1 MRWRR
6 AKTRSR
12 RRGIALLM
20 VLWVVVVCG
29 MMMLG
34 VMKAC
39 RAQRAL
45 AHEEFGAVEAHWLAR
60 AGVEQAMAVL
70 EDDDPSAD
78 SPADKWYDNP
88 GVFEKVTMGSGT
100 FSVRSAADD
109 DRAGLDDEAARV
121 NLNVADK
128 KQLTELK
135 TLSETQ
141 VDSLIDWRKGGDQP
155 SPSGAKAGY
164 YQHLSFPYEMRGKDF
179 QTHRELLL
187 VQGFEDRSF
196 FGRPGAALAA
206 GGDAA
211 QTTVYSYQ
219 PNRDPTGG
227 PRINFN
233 TVSADVLQQRFNFT
247 PQLAAGVVQTR
258 AGQQYQSLSDLLK
271 VQPRQNAPAAP
282 PANGP
287 PSNEPPVAQLTIQ
300 WLAAHAEYITLNENP
315 RQPGKINVNT
325 ASSEVLMTL
334 PGINREIGDRIVN
347 ERSSSSGV
355 FKTLADLL
363 ERHVLDEQVFRNV
376 FEKLTVRS
384 DVFTV
389 ESIGTSGAGVQR
401 RILAV
406 IDRGNDPMSILY
418 WYQTP

>member
-1 MRWRR
+1 
-6 AKTRSR
+6 
-12 RRGIALLM
+12 M

-39 RAQRAL
+39 RAKRAL

-88 GVFEKVTMGSGT
+88 GIFEKVELGSGT
-100 FSVRSAADD
+100 FSVRSAADNH
-109 DRAGLDDEAARV
+109 RAGLDDEAARV
-121 NLNVADK
+121 NLTVADK

-141 VDSLIDWRKGGDQP
+141 VDSLIDWRRGGDQP
-155 SPSGAKAGY
+155 SPNGANAGY
-164 YQHLSFPYEMRGKDF
+164 YQHLSLPYEMRGKDF

-187 VQGFEDRSF
+187 VRGFEDRSF

-219 PNRDPTGG
+219 PNRDPTGA

-233 TVSADVLQQRFNFT
+233 TVSAELLQQRFNFT
-247 PQLAAGVVQTR
+247 PQLAAGVMQTR
-258 AGQQYQSLSDLLK
+258 GRQQ
-271 VQPRQNAPAAP
+271 
-282 PANGP
+282 
-287 PSNEPPVAQLTIQ
+287 
-300 WLAAHAEYITLNENP
+300 
-315 RQPGKINVNT
+315 
-325 ASSEVLMTL
+325 
-334 PGINREIGDRIVN
+334 
-347 ERSSSSGV
+347 
-355 FKTLADLL
+355 
-363 ERHVLDEQVFRNV
+363 
-376 FEKLTVRS
+376 
-384 DVFTV
+384 
-389 ESIGTSGAGVQR
+389 
-401 RILAV
+401 
-406 IDRGNDPMSILY
+406 
-418 WYQTP
+418 